1 MACIVLIKNLKKYP
15 SIKLAFRPITQDE
28 RDWGIILV
36 GQYYTDISCILK
48 TIQRRII
55 LEN

>member
-1 MACIVLIKNLKKYP
+1 MPFFCAILDKFCSAIAMQN
-15 SIKLAFRPITQDE
+15 TQDE
-28 RDWGIILV
+28 QGREIILV
-36 GQYYTDISCILK
+36 DQYYTDISCILK